1 MRYPHFLH
9 SEIPNASPEEAF
21 FHVIPVPYERTTS
34 FGKGAARGPSAILE
48 ASGQLEVWDGRGI
61 PAEVGIHTGGPVK
74 ARTPERM
81 AREVAARMRPVLR
94 SGRVPV
100 LLGGEHTVSVGA
112 WEALKEVYGPGQVG
126 IVQIDAHADLR
137 DTYEGSRFSHACV
150 MRRALD
156 HGFSIFQAGVRS
168 LSPGEVALRRELAGR
183 QVFWKDAPELR
194 RTGAPLAL
202 PPDFPSNVYLTIDVD
217 GFDPSVVWETGTP
230 EPGGLFWYEV
240 LDFIE
245 RVAEAHTVVGFDV
258 VELAPAKGSHVGAF
272 VAARLVYQVM
282 GIVFR
287 HPPRR

>member
-1 MRYPHFLH
+1 MRYPHFLYT
-9 SEIPNASPEEAF
+9 EIPNSLASEAF

-34 FGKGAARGPSAILE
+34 FGKGAARGPSGILE
-48 ASGQLEVWDGRGI
+48 ASGQLEVWDGWGI
-61 PAEVGIHTGGPVK
+61 PADAGIHTGGPVK
-74 ARTPERM
+74 VHTPERM
-81 AREVAARMRPVLR
+81 VREVAARMRPALR
-94 SGRVPV
+94 SGSVPV

-112 WEALKEVYGPGQVG
+112 WEALAERFGPGEVG

-156 HGFSIFQAGVRS
+156 HGFRIFQAGVRS
-168 LSPGEVALRRELAGR
+168 LSPEEVALRRELAGS
-183 QVFWKDAPELR
+183 QVFWQDAPELR
-194 RTGAPLAL
+194 KAGATLAL
-202 PPDFPSNVYLTIDVD
+202 PPDFPQNVYLTIDVD

-245 RVAEAHTVVGFDV
+245 RVAEAHPIVGFDV

-287 HPPRR
+287 HLPRR